1 MTEQGKILRRA
12 EAIFNFL
19 LKKQKHDK
27 KIGDLKMQ
35 DFFELCV
42 FLSDLEI
49 KLETK
54 NGNY

>member
-1 MTEQGKILRRA
+1 MTEQGKIIKRA

-19 LKKQKHDK
+19 LKKQRHDRTV
-27 KIGDLKMQ
+27 GDLKMQ
-35 DFFELCV
+35 DFLEICL

-49 KLETK
+49 KLEMK